1 MRTTIFIALFLTAS
15 LLQAA
20 QMRTVTVAELPKT
33 LAQIEALGQ
42 TVISVLPLAYKV
54 ETNCEPQPEPGC
66 YPVDPEDPNSPV
78 ICVDPTF
85 LPNEPPACETM
96 HVLEAVTVVSQ

>member
-1 MRTTIFIALFLTAS
+1 MRTTIFIALLLTAS
-15 LLQAA
+15 MLQAA

-33 LAQIEALGQ
+33 LAQLEALGQ
-42 TVISVLPLAYKV
+42 TVIAVLPMAYKV

-66 YPVDPEDPNSPV
+66 YPVDPEDPDSPV

-85 LPNEPPACETM
+85 IPNEPPCETM
-96 HVLEAVTVVSQ
+96 QVLEAVTVVFQ